1 MNKWVPW
8 EIVCR
13 TNTLGWQ
20 QCDVL
25 KEEKLKEKFGIQK
38 KKLDSKEKRGLK
50 ENIGIA
56 EQLGTRLIILKE
68 ILNEYFQFYMS
79 G

>member
-50 ENIGIA
+50 ENVGIA
-56 EQLGTRLIILKE
+56 EQLVIIKE
-68 ILNEYFQFYMS
+68 VLADILDSE
-79 G
+79 

>member
-68 ILNEYFQFYMS
+68 ILNEYFEF
-79 G
+79 

>member
-13 TNTLGWQ
+13 TNTLGWE

-50 ENIGIA
+50 ENVGIA
-56 EQLGTRLIILKE
+56 EQLVIVKEVLADILDSE
-68 ILNEYFQFYMS
+68 
-79 G
+79 

>member
-1 MNKWVPW
+1 M
-8 EIVCR
+8 CR

-38 KKLDSKEKRGLK
+38 KKLDSREKRGLK
-50 ENIGIA
+50 EKVGIA
-56 EQLGTRLIILKE
+56 EQLGIKLSLKDK
-68 ILNEYFQFYMS
+68 IGMHVIMS

>member
-50 ENIGIA
+50 ENVGIE
-56 EQLGTRLIILKE
+56 EQLVIVKEVLADILDSE
-68 ILNEYFQFYMS
+68 
-79 G
+79 

>member
-50 ENIGIA
+50 ENVGIA

-68 ILNEYFQFYMS
+68 ILNEYFEF
-79 G
+79 

>member
-68 ILNEYFQFYMS
+68 ILNEYFQYYMM
-79 G
+79 

>member
-50 ENIGIA
+50 ENVGIA
-56 EQLGTRLIILKE
+56 EQLVIVKEVLADILDSE
-68 ILNEYFQFYMS
+68 
-79 G
+79 

>member
-1 MNKWVPW
+1 M
-8 EIVCR
+8 CR

-50 ENIGIA
+50 ENVGIA
-56 EQLGTRLIILKE
+56 EQLVIVKEVLADILDSE
-68 ILNEYFQFYMS
+68 
-79 G
+79 

>member
-1 MNKWVPW
+1 M
-8 EIVCR
+8 CR

-68 ILNEYFQFYMS
+68 ILNDYFQFYIMS